1 MQGRGCGVLGLE
13 QPVYAPKTSR
23 TRRFSFKPLN
33 QRTETMTATP
43 EPSID
48 ETAAAAAD
56 AQPDVA
62 ALNAQIEELR
72 AQAQSAKEAQLRSLA
87 ELDNVR
93 KRVER
98 EIDQSRKFGAEKLLS
113 ELLGISDSVDLGIQ
127 AASAPDVQVKTII
140 EGLELTRRQLVAVL
154 EKQGVSQVDP
164 KGQPFNP
171 DFHEA
176 VSMVPSAD
184 VPPNHVLNVMQKG
197 YKLHDRLLRP
207 AMVIVARAP

>member
-1 MQGRGCGVLGLE
+1 
-13 QPVYAPKTSR
+13 
-23 TRRFSFKPLN
+23 
-33 QRTETMTATP
+33 MTASP
-43 EPSID
+43 EPTVD
-48 ETAAAAAD
+48 ETAAAAD
-56 AQPDVA
+56 AQPDLA
-62 ALNAQIEELR
+62 ALSAQIEELR
-72 AQAQSAKEAQLRSLA
+72 AQAQSAKEAQLRALA

-93 KRVER
+93 KRAER
-98 EIDQSRKFGAEKLLS
+98 EIDQSRKFGVEKLLN
-113 ELLGISDSVDLGIQ
+113 ELLGISDSVELGIQ
-127 AASAPDVQVKTII
+127 AAAAPDVQVKTIV

-176 VSMVPSAD
+176 VSMVPSSEVA
-184 VPPNHVLNVMQKG
+184 PNHVLNVMQKG

>member
-1 MQGRGCGVLGLE
+1 
-13 QPVYAPKTSR
+13 
-23 TRRFSFKPLN
+23 
-33 QRTETMTATP
+33 MTASP
-43 EPSID
+43 ESPVD
-48 ETAAAAAD
+48 ETAAAAD
-56 AQPDVA
+56 AQPDLA
-62 ALNAQIEELR
+62 ALTAQIEDLR
-72 AQAQSAKEAQLRSLA
+72 AQAQSAKEAQLRALA

-93 KRVER
+93 KRAER
-98 EIDQSRKFGAEKLLS
+98 EIDQSRKFGAEKLLN

-127 AASAPDVQVKTII
+127 AASAPDVQVKTIV

-164 KGQPFNP
+164 KGQLFNP

-176 VSMVPSAD
+176 VSMVPSSD

-197 YKLHDRLLRP
+197 YKLHERLLRP

>member
-1 MQGRGCGVLGLE
+1 
-13 QPVYAPKTSR
+13 
-23 TRRFSFKPLN
+23 
-33 QRTETMTATP
+33 MTASP
-43 EPSID
+43 ETSTD
-48 ETAAAAAD
+48 ETATAPEV
-56 AQPDVA
+56 QPDTA
-62 ALNAQIEELR
+62 ALNAQIEDLR
-72 AQAQSAKEAQLRSLA
+72 AQIQSAREAQLRALA

-93 KRVER
+93 KRAER
-98 EIDQSRKFGAEKLLS
+98 EIAASAKFGAEKLLGD
-113 ELLGISDSVDLGIQ
+113 LLGISDSVDLGLQ

-154 EKQGVSQVDP
+154 ERQGVTQVDP

-176 VSMVPSAD
+176 VSMVPSTE

-197 YKLHDRLLRP
+197 YKLHERLLRP

>member
-1 MQGRGCGVLGLE
+1 
-13 QPVYAPKTSR
+13 
-23 TRRFSFKPLN
+23 
-33 QRTETMTATP
+33 MTATP
-43 EPSID
+43 DPSVD
-48 ETAAAAAD
+48 ETATAA
-56 AQPDVA
+56 AQPDLA
-62 ALNAQIEELR
+62 ALAAQIEELR
-72 AQAQSAKEAQLRSLA
+72 AQAQSAKEAQLRALA

-93 KRVER
+93 KRAER
-98 EIDQSRKFGAEKLLS
+98 EISSASKFGAEKLLG